1 MVPFLQNA
9 KNLTDLNLDDN
20 HIASDGYSLIFR
32 ALRNSPIERL
42 NCNNCGIESM
52 EIDNNH
58 IPKHLTGLCLN
69 RNKIN
74 AYGCRGL
81 AKLLQREGAT
91 LINLWLNSSKIN
103 DDGVEILVDALQN
116 NKSLKSLNL
125 MWNDISDQGK
135 ISLLKLVIDISSI
148 TATLH
153 SNHTLEHLNVNYTY
167 SHEIQPD
174 DEIEQ
179 HIDMAIQINKFHQ
192 LCNPEAAGRRKVIK
206 SHLHSETREK
216 LCRLQGVNRSHYSEI
231 DPLYIPEV
239 LALINQN
246 LHWSELYVA
255 LKSSIM
261 ILFSTVSRK
270 KCIQQQREYHVA
282 HIDLLRAKVEELD
295 AELAAIEASEGG
307 YVVNVGSESR
317 SIKRRRA

>member
-1 MVPFLQNA
+1 
-9 KNLTDLNLDDN
+9 
-20 HIASDGYSLIFR
+20 
-32 ALRNSPIERL
+32 
-42 NCNNCGIESM
+42 
-52 EIDNNH
+52 
-58 IPKHLTGLCLN
+58 
-69 RNKIN
+69 
-74 AYGCRGL
+74 
-81 AKLLQREGAT
+81 
-91 LINLWLNSSKIN
+91 
-103 DDGVEILVDALQN
+103 
-116 NKSLKSLNL
+116 
-125 MWNDISDQGK
+125 
-135 ISLLKLVIDISSI
+135 
-148 TATLH
+148 
-153 SNHTLEHLNVNYTY
+153 
-167 SHEIQPD
+167 
-174 DEIEQ
+174 
-179 HIDMAIQINKFHQ
+179 MAIQINKFHH
-192 LCNPEAAGRRKVIK
+192 LRNPEAIGRRKVIK

-282 HIDLLRAKVEELD
+282 HIDELRAKVEELD

-317 SIKRRRA
+317 SIKRRRS